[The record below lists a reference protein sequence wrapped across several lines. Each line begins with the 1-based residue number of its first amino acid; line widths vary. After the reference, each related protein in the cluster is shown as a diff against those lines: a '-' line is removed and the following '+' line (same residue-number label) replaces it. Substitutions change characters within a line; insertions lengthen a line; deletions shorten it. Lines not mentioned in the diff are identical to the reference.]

1 MPSAANVRDMSVNFT
16 LSGEW
21 SVYLTPWSVYLTPW
35 SVYLSHL
42 CIEMNKH
49 VLKFFHLQVAPTIL
63 VFAYKIYGGIVL
75 WPP

>member
-21 SVYLTPWSVYLTPW
+21 SVCLTPW